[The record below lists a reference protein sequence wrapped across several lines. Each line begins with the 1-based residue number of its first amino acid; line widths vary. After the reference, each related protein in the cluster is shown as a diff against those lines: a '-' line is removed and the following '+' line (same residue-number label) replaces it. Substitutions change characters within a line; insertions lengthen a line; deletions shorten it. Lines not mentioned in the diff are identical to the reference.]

1 MQCEVRENAELNL
14 HLQSEIVND
23 EEATFSTKPFI
34 SEQSQ
39 VKHVAT
45 SMVRDEEDE
54 DAFYFLTSQQ
64 QDQLSLSPALSATST
79 CELDP
84 DNTIDLATRIFYA
97 TCHKFTAVAQ
107 QPARYSF
114 RQSLLLHSMYSKSQQ
129 TLLGLESIRPIVL
142 LSGEDFMFT
151 PPVPAIDWSLND
163 WALDAEDDSFLD
175 GCNFT
180 TPEGERNQTA
190 THNNNMVPD
199 SDTNDVVDGDI
210 SEVLIPHSLRGL
222 NDDLDLEAGNE
233 NAKKVLAKELSNW
246 FTTNHVSEQIMEP
259 FSDDAQHSIDDDDND
274 EQIVKIEEIEES
286 ESASLSSTCTS
297 SGVEAETNESETSS
311 NKETEEPTAITT
323 TSPEPLASIL
333 QELEA
338 HSSALTQMKP
348 NDTMSNETNHS
359 SVSMKAPK
367 RIHNSLNNYVLT
379 LQSLVKQK
387 MQDSSVVQTVT
398 ANGVRVKTSIG
409 FFTRW
414 LSWLSSVIKVWKLF
428 FLIAESLLVS
438 FGDVILQGIIIHTL
452 GRQLESVPALVAT

>member
-1 MQCEVRENAELNL
+1 MQCEVRENTELNL

-23 EEATFSTKPFI
+23 EQVTLRTNPFI

-45 SMVRDEEDE
+45 SMVRDEDE
-54 DAFYFLTSQQ
+54 DAFYFLTPH
-64 QDQLSLSPALSATST
+64 QDQLSLSPALSASTT

-84 DNTIDLATRIFYA
+84 DNTVDLATRIFYA

-129 TLLGLESIRPIVL
+129 TLLGLESIRPMVL

-163 WALDAEDDSFLD
+163 WALDVEDDSFLE
-175 GCNFT
+175 GCPFAT
-180 TPEGERNQTA
+180 SEGEEDQTSIQ
-190 THNNNMVPD
+190 NDSMVPD
-199 SDTNDVVDGDI
+199 SDTNDVVDGDV
-210 SEVLIPHSLRGL
+210 SEVLISHPLRVL
-222 NDDLDLEAGNE
+222 KDDIDLEAGNE

-246 FTTNHVSEQIMEP
+246 FTTNNAEKIMEP
-259 FSDDAQHSIDDDDND
+259 PSDDAQSNIDDDVDDD
-274 EQIVKIEEIEES
+274 EQIVEIEEIEES
-286 ESASLSSTCTS
+286 ESASVSSTCTS

-311 NKETEEPTAITT
+311 DKEVAMTTATT
-323 TSPEPLASIL
+323 TTPEPLTSIM
-333 QELEA
+333 QELESY
-338 HSSALTQMKP
+338 SSALARTKP
-348 NDTMSNETNHS
+348 NDTTSNEAKDTS
-359 SVSMKAPK
+359 DSMKAPK
-367 RIHNSLNNYVLT
+367 HIHSSLNNYVST
-379 LQSLVKQK
+379 LQTLVKQK

-398 ANGVRVKTSIG
+398 ANGVRVKASIG
-409 FFTRW
+409 FFTKW

-438 FGDVILQGIIIHTL
+438 FGDAILQSIIIHTL

>member
-1 MQCEVRENAELNL
+1 MQCEVRESAELNL

-23 EEATFSTKPFI
+23 EQATLRTNPFI

-45 SMVRDEEDE
+45 TMVRDEDE

-64 QDQLSLSPALSATST
+64 DQLSLSPALSASST

-84 DNTIDLATRIFYA
+84 DNIIDLATRIFYA

-129 TLLGLESIRPIVL
+129 TLLGLESIRPTVL

-151 PPVPAIDWSLND
+151 PPVPAVDWSLND
-163 WALDAEDDSFLD
+163 WALDAEDDSFLE
-175 GCNFT
+175 GCHFT
-180 TPEGERNQTA
+180 TSDGERDQTGIQ
-190 THNNNMVPD
+190 NNNMVTD
-199 SDTNDVVDGDI
+199 FDTYDVVDGDV
-210 SEVLIPHSLRGL
+210 SEVLIPHSLRVS
-222 NDDLDLEAGNE
+222 NADIELEVGNE
-233 NAKKVLAKELSNW
+233 TAKKVLAKELSNW
-246 FTTNHVSEQIMEP
+246 FTTNHTEKVVEP
-259 FSDDAQHSIDDDDND
+259 FSDDAQHNIDDDD
-274 EQIVKIEEIEES
+274 ESIVKIEEIEES

-311 NKETEEPTAITT
+311 DKVIEVPTATT
-323 TSPEPLASIL
+323 PTPEPLASIL

-338 HSSALTQMKP
+338 HSSALTQLKP
-348 NDTMSNETNHS
+348 NDTMSNEANDLS
-359 SVSMKAPK
+359 ESMKAPK
-367 RIHNSLNNYVLT
+367 HIHSSLNNYVST

-409 FFTRW
+409 FFTKW
-414 LSWLSSVIKVWKLF
+414 MSWLSSIIKVWKLF

-438 FGDVILQGIIIHTL
+438 FGDVILQSIIIHTL
-452 GRQLESVPALVAT
+452 GRQLESAPALVAT